1 MFIIFDESLSKKLNR
16 DQLNLMI
23 DLNANYIKES
33 SVDHEAYIFDPDD
46 IGDILMPPN

>member
-23 DLNANYIKES
+23 DLNANYIQES
-33 SVDHEAYIFDPDD
+33 SEDHEAYIFDPDD
-46 IGDILMPPN
+46 IGDIFMPSN